1 MQVCEK
7 EHHHSPQL
15 YATYS
20 SEDVTGLAKKDK
32 KTLEKAGR
40 EMAKVYSKHLGLGIE
55 VAEVKAL
62 EAHPAACHGSS
73 QERISRPRVC

>member
-32 KTLEKAGR
+32 KILEKAGWL
-40 EMAKVYSKHLGLGIE
+40 AG
-55 VAEVKAL
+55 
-62 EAHPAACHGSS
+62 
-73 QERISRPRVC
+73 